1 MEYHLAKKLIYLL
14 HWILH
19 MSTSTNHQKEF
30 SILYDFYL
38 AHDNSLR
45 ATLGMIAVQKS
56 LDPETFRGDANMGN
70 SSTKVD
76 VGNWGNT

>member
-1 MEYHLAKKLIYLL
+1 
-14 HWILH
+14 
-19 MSTSTNHQKEF
+19 MSTPTNHQKEF

-70 SSTKVD
+70 NSTKVD